1 MKAAMHD
8 VYGDASVVTIRD
20 AAVPEPAAGE
30 VLIRVHAAG
39 LDRGVWHLL
48 TGTPLMA
55 RLALG
60 LRTVGKGSAARPSR
74 GRSASS
80 RPGPAMAAADDFPAA
95 VFPHDAGVAG
105 PLPPP
110 FHRETKS
117 PASAILRSRSGPAFL
132 AGCRSVPPAGFVAMK
147 AARLR
152 SNRRSIP

>member
-30 VLIRVHAAG
+30 GLIRVRAAG

-60 LRTVGKGSAARPSR
+60 LRTPRQKMLGLDVAGVVERVGAGVTEFLSLIHISR
-74 GRSASS
+74 SS
-80 RPGPAMAAADDFPAA
+80 RPSWVKTSNPVA
-95 VFPHDAGVAG
+95 VSSSATPRTF
-105 PLPPP
+105 
-110 FHRETKS
+110 
-117 PASAILRSRSGPAFL
+117 ASSTF
-132 AGCRSVPPAGFVAMK
+132 
-147 AARLR
+147 
-152 SNRRSIP
+152 RRVE